1 MYVPIREHGVYVE
14 EDDAIYFLSGAVV
27 YFYKLFKDTQN
38 RYRMAPPTEVSLVCP
53 FSSEGYGFLSYL
65 GGRVMCSV
73 WIGVRLPCHCGTK
86 HVLITTFRVKG
97 DKGVEVL
104 HSTCRRLDMV
114 PSKPVESYLEFSFL
128 QEYEEFDHE
137 RVTPIA
143 KLRVNAMVSST
154 PPDDMEIPA
163 SSNVGKSSSMLACC
177 REFLNGTPLS
187 GTVMLQRSAI
197 RSNRTLYIICQAASR
212 STVYEINILDGR
224 LACHDKTLTPHCIL
238 ETPMPHF
245 EDAIE
250 GDILY
255 LLDRPWH
262 FLCDSRSIYAVPSV
276 EDKIYSCRFNQ
287 GISSRFNR
295 GIINHIDS
303 TWPIGVAFRL
313 VVRLGIKL
321 VAISDTLRDVYH
333 FFEGIWMHHET
344 FGPPGLDMEVSLS
357 GYVVLSP
364 TTFMVS
370 DAKTNRCFLY
380 DLFFDS
386 WSLVMP
392 FVESELL
399 PSDCPRMAFLS
410 DRCVFAKGFIY
421 TCSHGG
427 LAAYELVQQADS
439 YYLGERV
446 DLKLSWCK
454 YWERYQM
461 CLEYIGEDTNSGAIM
476 FCVMKGDYISQ
487 PGYPYNEGPI
497 RITTVQVKTEEMPN
511 GKLKPKTIGHVD
523 IGTAFVESSGGST
536 WTRDCFA
543 AACY

>member
-1 MYVPIREHGVYVE
+1 
-14 EDDAIYFLSGAVV
+14 
-27 YFYKLFKDTQN
+27 
-38 RYRMAPPTEVSLVCP
+38 
-53 FSSEGYGFLSYL
+53 
-65 GGRVMCSV
+65 
-73 WIGVRLPCHCGTK
+73 
-86 HVLITTFRVKG
+86 
-97 DKGVEVL
+97 
-104 HSTCRRLDMV
+104 MV

-137 RVTPIA
+137 RVTPTA
-143 KLRVNAMVSST
+143 KLRENAMVSST

-313 VVRLGIKL
+313 VVLLGIKL

-344 FGPPGLDMEVSLS
+344 FGPPGLDTEVSLS

-399 PSDCPRMAFLS
+399 PSDWPRMAFLS